1 MTPLPPDWR
10 GFFEALLAARVE
22 FVVIGALAVAAHA
35 EPRFTED
42 LDVLVR
48 PVRSNGVRLRKALAS
63 FGFEAVAPAADEIT
77 DLDRVWMLGRKPFR
91 IDILTGISGVTW
103 KDVHAGRIQV
113 EIDGLVLPV
122 IGRNELIANK
132 RASGRPKDLLDLDML
147 ARTEPRKRAH
157 PKLRARP
164 AKRTKRR
171 GPPRT

>member
-1 MTPLPPDWR
+1 MTPLPPVWR

-48 PVRSNGVRLRKALAS
+48 PVRANGVRLRKALVS
-63 FGFEAVAPAADEIT
+63 FGFEAVAPRAEEFT
-77 DLDRVWMLGRKPFR
+77 DTDRVWMLGRKPFR

-103 KDVHAGRIQV
+103 KQVEAGAIEV

-122 IGRNELIANK
+122 IGRKELIANK
-132 RASGRPKDLLDLDML
+132 RASGRPKDLLHLDML
-147 ARTEPRKRAH
+147 ERTEPRKRAN
-157 PKLRARP
+157 
-164 AKRTKRR
+164 RR
-171 GPPRT
+171 VP